1 MSILELPEIE
11 TLRRD
16 LERETA
22 TRKVKSAEVVVLKSF
37 PGIKQKKEFGTNL
50 VGAKVVN
57 AERHGLMLVVH
68 MDNEHSLVLELGE
81 NGRLERV
88 ASREKQADDIVG
100 VITFTQGGDL
110 RIADKKGSSSIRV
123 VHDDDLEEVLPSAEE
138 MGLDLLEHPLSWV
151 DFGRMMKARKTALK
165 LLLTDPEVFVGIGDI
180 YSNEILFDAGLR
192 HDRIS
197 AELSTQEIRR
207 LYRSVVGIMHD
218 AIKYRGTS
226 LEDRPFLDLTGSPGE
241 FADHLAVYGKQGEL
255 SPRSREPIQK
265 TSFKHQVVF
274 YCNTQV

>member
-1 MSILELPEIE
+1 MTTLELPEIE

-22 TRKVKSAEVVVLKSF
+22 GRKVKAVEAVVLK
-37 PGIKQKKEFGTNL
+37 PLKGIKQRKDFGTNL
-50 VGAKVVN
+50 VGAKVVT
-57 AERHGLMLVVH
+57 AERHGLTLLLRL
-68 MDNEHSLVLELGE
+68 DNEHTMVIDLGE

-88 ASREKQADDIVG
+88 ASKEAQADDVAA

-110 RIADKKGSSSIRV
+110 RFADRKGSSTLQV
-123 VHDDDLEEVLPSAEE
+123 VADDELDEVLPAAEA
-138 MGLDLLEHPLSWV
+138 MGLDLLESPLSWV
-151 DFGRMMKARKTALK
+151 DFGRMMLAHKAPLK
-165 LLLTDPEVFVGIGDI
+165 LLLTDPEVFVGIGDV

-192 HDRIS
+192 HDRVA

-207 LYRSVVGIMHD
+207 LYRSVVGILHD

-241 FADHLAVYGKQGEL
+241 YADHLAVYGKAGDL
-255 SPRSREPIQK
+255 SPRSREPIRK
-265 TSFKHQVVF
+265 TSFKHQVVYF
-274 YCNTQV
+274 CNTQV

>member
-22 TRKVKSAEVVVLKSF
+22 TRKIKSAEAVALKSF
-37 PGIKQKKEFGTNL
+37 PDIKQKKDFGEHL

-57 AERHGLMLVVH
+57 AERRGLHLLLH
-68 MDNEHSLVLELGE
+68 LDNEYTIVIQLGE
-81 NGRLERV
+81 HGRLERV
-88 ASREKQADDIVG
+88 ATREKPADDIVA

-110 RIADKKGSSSIRV
+110 RIGDRKGSSSIRI
-123 VHDDDLEEVLPSAEE
+123 VHDDDLADVLPTAEE
-138 MGLDLLEHPLSWV
+138 TGLDLLEHPLSWV
-151 DFGRMMKARKTALK
+151 DFGRMMKARKTPLK

-192 HDRIS
+192 HDRLGT
-197 AELSTQEIRR
+197 ELSTQEIRR

-226 LEDRPFLDLTGSPGE
+226 LEERPFVDLTGTPGE
-241 FADHLAVYGKQGEL
+241 FADHLAVYGKAGQL

>member
-1 MSILELPEIE
+1 MSTLELPEIE

-22 TRKVKSAEVVVLKSF
+22 TRKVKSTEALVLKSL
-37 PGIKQKKEFGTNL
+37 PGVRQKKDFGTAII
-50 VGAKVVN
+50 GAKVVT
-57 AERHGLMLVVH
+57 AERRGLSLLLRL
-68 MDNEHSLVLELGE
+68 DNEHTIVIDLGE
-81 NGRLERV
+81 NGRLERL
-88 ASREKQADDIVG
+88 ATREKRADDIVA

-110 RIADKKGSSSIRV
+110 RFADKKGSSSLRV
-123 VHDDDLEEVLPSAEE
+123 VADEDLDDALPSPEE
-138 MGLDLLEHPLSWV
+138 MGLDLLEQPLSWV
-151 DFGRMMKARKTALK
+151 DFGRMMKARKTPLK

-192 HDRIS
+192 HDRVS

-241 FADHLAVYGKQGEL
+241 FGDHLAVYGKAGEL

-274 YCNTQV
+274 FCNTQV

>member
-1 MSILELPEIE
+1 MTTLELPEIE

-22 TRKVKSAEVVVLKSF
+22 GRKIKGAEAVILKSLA
-37 PGIKQKKEFGTNL
+37 GAKRKDFGKNL
-50 VGAKVVN
+50 VGAKIVTT
-57 AERHGLMLVVH
+57 ERRGLSLLLRL
-68 MDNEHSLVLELGE
+68 DNEHTIVIDLGE
-81 NGRLERV
+81 NGRLERT
-88 ASREKQADDIVG
+88 ATKDARSDDAAA

-110 RIADKKGSSSIRV
+110 RFADKGGTSSLRV
-123 VHDDDLEEVLPSAEE
+123 VPDDELDSVLPDAEKV
-138 MGLDLLEHPLSWV
+138 GLDLLESPLSWV
-151 DFGRMMKARKTALK
+151 DFGRMILGHKAPLK

-192 HDRIS
+192 HDRVS
-197 AELSTQEIRR
+197 ADLSTQEIRR
-207 LYRSVVGIMHD
+207 LYRSVVGILHD

-226 LEDRPFLDLTGSPGE
+226 LEDRPFLDLAGSPGE
-241 FADHLAVYGKQGEL
+241 FADHLAVYGKAGEL
-255 SPRSREPIQK
+255 SPRSREPIRK

>member
-1 MSILELPEIE
+1 MSTLELPEIE

-22 TRKVKSAEVVVLKSF
+22 TRKIKSAEAVVLKSL
-37 PGIKQKKEFGTNL
+37 PGIKLKKDFGEFL
-50 VGAKVVN
+50 VGAKVVT
-57 AERHGLMLVVH
+57 AERRGLHLLIRL
-68 MDNEHSLVLELGE
+68 DNEYTMLIELGE

-88 ASREKQADDIVG
+88 ATREKRADDVVA

-110 RIADKKGSSSIRV
+110 RIGDKKGSSSVRV
-123 VHDDDLEEVLPSAEE
+123 VHDDDLTDALPPPDEV
-138 MGLDLLEHPLSWV
+138 GLDLLERPLSWV
-151 DFGRMMKARKTALK
+151 DFGRMMKAKKTPLK

-192 HDRIS
+192 HDRVS

-226 LEDRPFLDLTGSPGE
+226 LEDRPFVDLTGAPGE

-274 YCNTQV
+274 FCNTQV

>member
-1 MSILELPEIE
+1 MSTLELPEIE

-22 TRKVKSAEVVVLKSF
+22 TKKIKSVEAVVLKSL
-37 PGIKQKKEFGTNL
+37 PGIKQRKEFGQNL
-50 VGAKVVN
+50 VGAKIVTT
-57 AERHGLMLVVH
+57 ERQAMHLIIHL
-68 MDNEHSLVLELGE
+68 DNEHSLVIQLGE
-81 NGRLERV
+81 HGRLERV
-88 ASREKQADDIVG
+88 ATREKQADDIVA

-110 RIADKKGSSSIRV
+110 RVGDRKGSSSVRV
-123 VHDDDLEEVLPSAEE
+123 IHDDDLVEALPDPEDV
-138 MGLDLLEHPLSWV
+138 GLDLLERPLSWI
-151 DFGRMMKARKTALK
+151 DFGRLMKARKTPLK
-165 LLLTDPEVFVGIGDI
+165 LLLTDPEVFVGLGDI

-192 HDRIS
+192 HDRVS

-226 LEDRPFLDLTGSPGE
+226 LEDRPFVDLTGTPGE
-241 FADHLAVYGKQGEL
+241 FADHLAVYGKQGQL